1 MDNTYDKGIAF
12 ICEGDT
18 EKQFYL
24 SLLNYFCD
32 KYNASIQKIL
42 NQQEIDIVYELAKD
56 DIRSIIK
63 FKVAESITGMPK
75 TSKWFEI
82 ECVKK
87 YGAKLS
93 WTAFLCYDID
103 SYTKDITQ
111 FYEGDW
117 KNLRDKLKHAQP
129 VIDLAAK
136 ADIED
141 IMLVDLEGVCAFI
154 NHPQIKRE
162 DLVGRKGAAKMKRLF
177 RDCGKS
183 YHKGDRA
190 RPLIDSLDKQ
200 KIIDRKGGGIVLP
213 FLKPRWTF

>member
-1 MDNTYDKGIAF
+1 MIDNTSDRGIAF

-24 SLLNYFCD
+24 SLLYYFTD
-32 KYNASIQKIL
+32 KHNATIQKIL
-42 NQQEIDIVYELAKD
+42 NQQETDIVYELAKK
-56 DIRSIIK
+56 DIKYIIK
-63 FKVAESITGMPK
+63 FKVAESVTGMPK
-75 TSKWFEI
+75 TSKWFDVD
-82 ECVKK
+82 CVKK
-87 YGAKLS
+87 YGSKLS

-103 SYTKDITQ
+103 SYTRDITQ

-117 KNLRDKLKHAQP
+117 KDLRDKLKHAQS

-154 NHPQIKRE
+154 DHPPIKRE
-162 DLVGRKGAAKMKRLF
+162 NLLGRKGTAKMKMFF

-200 KIIDRKGGGIVLP
+200 KIIDSKILDFEKVEDL
-213 FLKPRWTF
+213 FCSF